1 MKQCLSAPPIELP
14 MMMMM
19 TMTEQKTLLV
29 NPFELQNPY
38 PESPI
43 GGDGCVENP
52 VAFTIRYYMSL
63 NRSIASFSFIS
74 RSRVLLNLSRKS
86 PPLTLEEAR
95 TQQRQELQWLNEG
108 EEAVLGLPF
117 SRRLR

>member
-1 MKQCLSAPPIELP
+1 MMKQCLSAPPIELP

-19 TMTEQKTLLV
+19 MMMMMTMMEQKTLLV

-52 VAFTIRYYMSL
+52 VAFTIRYYMIGNHYSM
-63 NRSIASFSFIS
+63 F
-74 RSRVLLNLSRKS
+74 
-86 PPLTLEEAR
+86 
-95 TQQRQELQWLNEG
+95 G
-108 EEAVLGLPF
+108 
-117 SRRLR
+117 